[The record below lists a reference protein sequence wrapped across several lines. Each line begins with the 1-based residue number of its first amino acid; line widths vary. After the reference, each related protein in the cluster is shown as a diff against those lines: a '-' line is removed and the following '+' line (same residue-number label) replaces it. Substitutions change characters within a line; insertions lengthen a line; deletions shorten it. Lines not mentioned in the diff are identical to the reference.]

1 MMLLM
6 MDRIAIHKVVNS
18 DNYAVFDIIA
28 PQVHISKKDEISLAV
43 DKIKSRMSST
53 ELIENM
59 YKNNQGKLNTVY
71 FILTNACNFSC
82 DYCFAKNHIS
92 TGNMTRDVADF
103 SIKKLKEYLVKFN
116 EELVVTF
123 YGGEPLINIDI
134 AIYIMDELSAYKNV
148 KFQLVTNG
156 TLFTELIVKK
166 LREYPIQIG
175 VSIDGMKELHDS
187 HRKYVGGENTYLDV
201 IKAINLLVGY
211 DYKITLSITLTE
223 EIISNDQ
230 PFMDWLVD
238 MPIENVT
245 FNLLRCVFESFEHA
259 KQYYEKAA
267 EFMFKLYQSTKIHKL
282 YEYNIFKRLKC
293 LYDGTIFFAEC
304 AASSGNQ
311 ITIDA
316 FGNVYTCQIYRE
328 KNSLLGHISSF
339 DICNTP
345 SISKGKSIPI
355 FCDFCAGCYAMPVCG
370 GGCPIQAEG
379 LSSGKESK
387 DIGIDYS
394 ICAFSKKLM
403 DLALSKI
410 NDLVML

>member
-1 MMLLM
+1 MLLM
-6 MDRIAIHKVVNS
+6 MDRIAIHKIVNS
-18 DNYAVFDIIA
+18 DNYAVYDIIG
-28 PQVHISKKDEISLAV
+28 PQVLISKKDEISTAV
-43 DKIKSRMSST
+43 DKIKSEMPPIK
-53 ELIENM
+53 LIENM

-71 FILTNACNFSC
+71 FILTNACNLAC
-82 DYCFAKNHIS
+82 DYCFAKDHIS
-92 TGNMTRDVADF
+92 SGNMSHEVADF
-103 SIKKLKEYLVKFN
+103 SIKKLKEYLVQFN
-116 EELVVTF
+116 EELVITF

-148 KFQLVTNG
+148 KFQLITNG
-156 TLFTELIVKK
+156 TLVTEFIAKK
-166 LREYPIQIG
+166 LKEYPIQIG
-175 VSIDGMKELHDS
+175 ISIDGNKELHNA
-187 HRKYVGGENTYLDV
+187 HRKYISGENTYLDV
-201 IKAINLLVGY
+201 IKAIDLLVGY

-223 EIISNDQ
+223 EIICDDPS
-230 PFMDWLVD
+230 FMDWLIE

-245 FNLLRCVFESFEHA
+245 FNLLRCVFESYEEA

-267 EFMFKLYQSTKIHKL
+267 EFMFKLYQATKAHDL
-282 YEYNIFKRLKC
+282 YEYNIFRRLKC

-328 KNSLLGHISSF
+328 TNALLGHISNF
-339 DICNTP
+339 EICNIP
-345 SISKGKSIPI
+345 SISMGKSIPI
-355 FCDFCAGCYAMPVCG
+355 FCDFCEGCYAMPVCG

-379 LSSGKESK
+379 LSSEKKSK
-387 DIGIDYS
+387 DMGIDYS

-410 NDLVML
+410 NDLVM